1 MDVVKYRK
9 WYLSE
14 NWAENRFR
22 MIVCNAL
29 TLKIRQSGL
38 YCVRRRRSR
47 RHHPLVSSGVAFWVN
62 RYELCIGYRLD
73 SNPNVYRPIFCARRQ
88 SILARVHQEMPTFW
102 RKIKERYYLCLSK
115 IKILPLECIVHI
127 VEFI

>member
-14 NWAENRFR
+14 NWGENRFR
-22 MIVCNAL
+22 MIICNAS
-29 TLKIRQSGL
+29 TLKIRQTGL
-38 YCVRRRRSR
+38 YCVRRSR
-47 RHHPLVSSGVAFWVN
+47 RPHPLVSKGVAFWVH
-62 RYELCIGYRLD
+62 RYELCIGYKLD
-73 SNPNVYRPIFCARRQ
+73 SNPNIYRPIFCARRQ
-88 SILARVHQEMPTFW
+88 SILASVHQDMPTFW
-102 RKIKERYYLCLSK
+102 RKLKERYYLCMSQ